1 MKDQIIEE
9 FMVPTEDPGISIY
22 LRNKRRPDTLLG
34 IPDRTLLFVH
44 GATYPSSVTFDFAAG
59 GYSWMDTLVE
69 AGFDCWLMDIR
80 GYGRSDRPSE
90 MSEPAEANGPIV
102 HTDVAVADLAVMV
115 DFILEKR
122 NLEKVQL
129 LGYSWGTLITGAYTA
144 RNNGKVE
151 RLALYGTSMLN
162 SGASLIGS
170 ERPTSAYRYVD
181 ANSIKDRWEHG
192 LTSIEIKDI
201 IEPDWQ
207 QQWLAQAIASDPN
220 SDDHEPPLLRAPTGV
235 VDDKVCRWS
244 QGIFQYDPAEI
255 KVPTLIIVGEK
266 DIETSP
272 EGAITLYNQ
281 LVNTP
286 HRRYTIVGK
295 TTHSALIE
303 RRRDQLFRATQSFL
317 EESFCSRNY

>member
-1 MKDQIIEE
+1 MKNQIVEE
-9 FMVPTEDPGISIY
+9 FMVPTDDSDISIY

-34 IPDRTLLFVH
+34 KPDRTLLFVH
-44 GATYPSSVTFDFAAG
+44 GATYPSSVTFDFVAG
-59 GYSWMDTLVE
+59 GYSWMDTLAD

-80 GYGRSDRPSE
+80 GYGRSDRPAE
-90 MSEPAEANGPIV
+90 MSEPADANGPIV
-102 HTDVAVADLAVMV
+102 HTDVAVDDLALMV
-115 DFILEKR
+115 DFILAKR
-122 NLEKVQL
+122 NIEKLQL
-129 LGYSWGTLITGAYTA
+129 IGYSWGTLITGAFTSM
-144 RNNGKVE
+144 NNEKVE

-181 ANSIKDRWEHG
+181 ANSIKARWEHG
-192 LTSIEIKDI
+192 LTAAEIDDI

-207 QQWLAQAIASDPN
+207 QRWLDEAITSDPN
-220 SDDHEPPLLRAPTGV
+220 SANHDPPLLRAPTGV

-244 QGIFQYDPAEI
+244 QGVFQYDPAEV

-272 EGAITLYNQ
+272 EGAITLYHK

-286 HRRYTIVGK
+286 HRRYTIVGNM
-295 TTHSALIE
+295 THSALIE

-317 EESFCSRNY
+317 EEDFQKSK